1 MSAKRRN
8 APKRRLREVA
18 TRAASTPATQ
28 AGAQALFF
36 VAIAFVAAHEGFTGL
51 GEPYRTP
58 ALWAIVAATCFFACV
73 RRGDAQLT
81 DDLCLAFSNRARIGL
96 LAALA
101 ISAVLAIAGIGD
113 RQHGL
118 FAASTSDAALVG
130 GLVFAAAALTWG
142 GAASATR
149 TLFGR
154 AWAAVG
160 LGAVMFTMAFF
171 SGNLYADAA
180 VFVASIAATI
190 AAQRAHSVAFPS
202 IVFAYGAAGAPGAI
216 MATLLYVAIAAYRGR
231 V

>member
-1 MSAKRRN
+1 VSAKRRS
-8 APKRRLREVA
+8 APRRAVA
-18 TRAASTPATQ
+18 TRTATPPATQ

-36 VAIAFVAAHEGFTGL
+36 VAVAFVAAHEGFTGL
-51 GEPYRTP
+51 GDPYRTP
-58 ALWAIVAATCFFACV
+58 ALWGIVGAACFVACA
-73 RRGDAQLT
+73 RRGDAQFT
-81 DDLCLAFSNRARIGL
+81 DDLCLSFSGRARIGL

-113 RQHGL
+113 RQQGL
-118 FAASTSDAALVG
+118 LAASTPDAALVG
-130 GLVFAAAALTWG
+130 GLVFAAAVLTWG

-154 AWAAVG
+154 AWIAIAA
-160 LGAVMFTMAFF
+160 GAIMFTMAFF

-180 VFVASIAATI
+180 VFVAAIAATI
-190 AAQRAHSVAFPS
+190 ASQRVRSVAFPA

-216 MATLLYVAIAAYRGR
+216 VTALLYVAIAAFRGR